1 MSNIQIITDSTAYFT
16 KAEAEALNIKVVPL
30 AVTFEGVTE
39 NEGYPGEFEGFYNQL
54 KTSQSF
60 PTTSQPSIEAFA
72 SVFQKVVDS
81 GKEIIC
87 LVISA
92 ALSGT
97 YNSASVAAEMTAPD
111 KISIVD
117 SKTTVANLKYLVKM
131 AVDMAGQGMSR
142 NEIVKALDEQKEKTQ
157 VDLTVDTL
165 EYLKKGGRL
174 TSAQAFLGSLLNVR
188 PIIGLVDG
196 KLIPVNKVRGK
207 SKALEFMMDRIPE
220 NVVHIS
226 VCHILNEE
234 EAKEV
239 QGKLQERF
247 PNVKVDL
254 DVIGPV
260 IGSHL
265 GPKAIGICSILK

>member
-174 TSAQAFLGSLLNVR
+174 SSAQAFLGSLLNVR

>member
-1 MSNIQIITDSTAYFT
+1 MFRIQIITDSTAYFT
-16 KAEAEALNIKVVPL
+16 REETNALNIKVVPL

-72 SVFQKVVDS
+72 SVFQKTVDS
-81 GKEIIC
+81 GQEIIC

-111 KISIVD
+111 RISVID

-131 AVDMAGQGMSR
+131 AVEMAEKGMSR
-142 NEIVKALDEQKEKTQ
+142 SEIVKALEKQKEKTL
-157 VDLTVDTL
+157 VNLTVDTL

-174 TSAQAFLGSLLNVR
+174 TSTQALLGSLLNVR
-188 PIIGLVDG
+188 PVIGLEDG
-196 KLIPVNKVRGK
+196 RLVPVSKVRGK

-220 NVVHIS
+220 NVIHIS

-234 EAKEV
+234 EAKDI
-239 QGKLQERF
+239 QSKLQERF
-247 PNVKVDL
+247 PNTKVGL
-254 DVIGPV
+254 EVIGPV

>member
-1 MSNIQIITDSTAYFT
+1 MSRIQIVTDSTAYFT

-39 NEGYPGEFEGFYNQL
+39 NEGYPGEFESFFNKL
-54 KTSQSF
+54 ETSQSF

-72 SVFQKVVDS
+72 SVFQKTIDS
-81 GKEIIC
+81 GKEVIC

-97 YNSASVAAEMTAPD
+97 FNSASVAAELTAPD
-111 KISIVD
+111 KISVID

-131 AVDMAGQGMSR
+131 AVDMAEKGMSR
-142 NEIVKALDEQKEKTQ
+142 SEIVKAIEEQKEKTRA
-157 VDLTVDTL
+157 DLTVDTL
-165 EYLKKGGRL
+165 EYLKRGGRL
-174 TSAQAFLGSLLNVR
+174 TGAQAFLGSLLNVR
-188 PIIGLVDG
+188 PIIGFVDG

-220 NVVHIS
+220 NVAHIT

-234 EAKEV
+234 EAEELKAR
-239 QGKLQERF
+239 LRERF
-247 PNVKVDL
+247 PGIPVEL

-265 GPKAIGICSILK
+265 GPKAIGICQVWK

>member
-117 SKTTVANLKYLVKM
+117 SKTTVVNLKYLVKM